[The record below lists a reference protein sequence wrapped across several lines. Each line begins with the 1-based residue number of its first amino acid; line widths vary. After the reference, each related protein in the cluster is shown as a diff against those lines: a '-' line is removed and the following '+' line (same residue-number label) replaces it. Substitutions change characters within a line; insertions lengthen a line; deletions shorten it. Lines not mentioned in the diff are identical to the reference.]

1 MLQDKYQQEIIP
13 AMLKSTGRKNPL
25 SLPQVKKVVLNYRIP
40 EAREN
45 KEALVQ
51 AEQELTAIAGQKPRL
66 CQARLSIASFKV
78 RQGDPLA
85 LKVTLRGRRMYHFLE
100 RFFNLVLPRVRD
112 FRGLPDTSFDEGGN
126 YTALKKL
133 EVYRLPL
140 PLLLLQKKR
149 RKCYYRPWV
158 FLFKK
163 TKPRKKE
170 NKYGRYC
177 KNCQRKKKIKIS
189 RAPPQSLHS
198 LWPPSWVYSFFW
210 ALPALFPPPCSPGNY
225 PWS

>member
-126 YTALKKL
+126 YNTTISDQTVFPEIDLDRIKKIRGLQVTIATSATSKEEAKMLLSALG
-133 EVYRLPL
+133 LPFQKDQA
-140 PLLLLQKKR
+140 QKKG
-149 RKCYYRPWV
+149 K
-158 FLFKK
+158 
-163 TKPRKKE
+163 
-170 NKYGRYC
+170 
-177 KNCQRKKKIKIS
+177 
-189 RAPPQSLHS
+189 
-198 LWPPSWVYSFFW
+198 
-210 ALPALFPPPCSPGNY
+210 
-225 PWS
+225 